1 MLISSL
7 RANSRIRIIASF
19 RRRAPAV
26 PLALAVG
33 MGQVSVWFLG
43 ASLWIALLVGVLG
56 CGVLLKR
63 LRGYSWLICGVLAG
77 LISAYLALRPD
88 SPTHPFNGD
97 ISVFGTIDGV
107 PRHPRP
113 GEITFELRVSDAARG
128 DLIRCR
134 AIELPWR
141 NAAHLKPGDA
151 VWVRGEFSQLAKPI
165 NPFSWVGWL
174 WRRGVTAECK
184 ARFVSVPAFSNTPF
198 LYRLREGLRERVFSA
213 IGDSAGGAL
222 LLSMA
227 LGYHDLLSVPLE
239 KAFTR
244 LGLTHLLV
252 VSGYQVSLMFGFV
265 LACSARLIGTLNYG
279 SRHLRSLMSVGAF
292 VFAAIYVVFIGA
304 EMSAVRALL
313 AASCACAHL
322 LSERET
328 SFAQRWGLALLG
340 MELIWPWSVFDI
352 GVALTFAA
360 LLGIGLGSDIAGKSK
375 VAQTFWVTFIVW
387 LCTSMIIVAWQGTV
401 SPVGLILN
409 LAIAAPWSVINCVV
423 GLCALSLSFIPLPGA
438 LYPLKLVA
446 LINQTLSDIVLYIGE
461 SSFGGWQ
468 VEGLVRIFVLLLLAA
483 ALALVLRLTVR
494 KKRVR
499 T

>member
-1 MLISSL
+1 
-7 RANSRIRIIASF
+7 
-19 RRRAPAV
+19 
-26 PLALAVG
+26 
-33 MGQVSVWFLG
+33 
-43 ASLWIALLVGVLG
+43 
-56 CGVLLKR
+56 
-63 LRGYSWLICGVLAG
+63 
-77 LISAYLALRPD
+77 
-88 SPTHPFNGD
+88 
-97 ISVFGTIDGV
+97 
-107 PRHPRP
+107 
-113 GEITFELRVSDAARG
+113 
-128 DLIRCR
+128 
-134 AIELPWR
+134 
-141 NAAHLKPGDA
+141 
-151 VWVRGEFSQLAKPI
+151 
-165 NPFSWVGWL
+165 
-174 WRRGVTAECK
+174 
-184 ARFVSVPAFSNTPF
+184 
-198 LYRLREGLRERVFSA
+198 
-213 IGDSAGGAL
+213 
-222 LLSMA
+222 
-227 LGYHDLLSVPLE
+227 
-239 KAFTR
+239 
-244 LGLTHLLV
+244 
-252 VSGYQVSLMFGFV
+252 
-265 LACSARLIGTLNYG
+265 
-279 SRHLRSLMSVGAF
+279 MSVGAF